1 MNIER
6 IKEIVEADLKID
18 GTELGDESIRI
29 PQLHGKYL
37 NIYHDECL
45 ILRKLDVDLNTLRKK
60 KWEYYNG
67 KMSQQELAQLG
78 WEPFGHRILRQD
90 MDTYMNADEDLIRV
104 CSKIDLQKAKVEYLD
119 SVIKSINNRQ
129 WVIRNAIEWRKFMS
143 GVT

>member
-6 IKEIVEADLKID
+6 IREMAEADLKID

-37 NIYHDECL
+37 NIFHDESL
-45 ILRKLDVDLNTLRKK
+45 VLRKLEADYKILRKQ

-67 KMSQQELAQLG
+67 KMSQEELKALG

-90 MDTYMNADEDLIRV
+90 LDVYMESDQDMIRLI
-104 CSKIDLQKAKVEYLD
+104 SKMDLQKAKVDYLD
-119 SVIKSINNRQ
+119 SLLKGINNRQ
-129 WVIRNAIEWRKFMS
+129 WVIRNSIEWKKFLS

>member
-6 IKEIVEADLKID
+6 IREMAEADLKID

-37 NIYHDECL
+37 NIFHDESL
-45 ILRKLDVDLNTLRKK
+45 VLRKLEADYKILRKQ

-67 KMSQQELAQLG
+67 KMSQEDLKALG

-90 MDTYMNADEDLIRV
+90 LDVYMESDQDMIRIIG
-104 CSKIDLQKAKVEYLD
+104 KMDLQKAKVDYLD
-119 SVIKSINNRQ
+119 SLLKGINNRQ
-129 WVIRNAIEWRKFMS
+129 WVIRNSIEWKKFLS